1 MSTYYISRGYYYN
14 PTCNWMIGAHHGF
27 PGFLCHGFGRRCVR
41 GLEGES
47 FQAAR
52 WEVIPPKHNGVF
64 SRGNSSQK
72 MFFSKNPDMKKWHTP
87 PPNSI
92 NALLTLPDT
101 NSKRC
106 WKIGRNP
113 TRNESSS
120 NHPFSDIKWVSRRI
134 FVFLEAIRV
143 MWSQVIFFFP
153 HHLAPMGCFV
163 GLWKTFLMWLGN
175 PFLCSLSCSKHF
187 KTW

>member
-1 MSTYYISRGYYYN
+1 MGFQASFATASVEGAFGVWRVKASKLHGGKSSHPST
-14 PTCNWMIGAHHGF
+14 M
-27 PGFLCHGFGRRCVR
+27 GFLVGGIHPKRC
-41 GLEGES
+41 
-47 FQAAR
+47 FF
-52 WEVIPPKHNGVF
+52 PKIRTWR
-64 SRGNSSQK
+64 S
-72 MFFSKNPDMKKWHTP
+72 DIP